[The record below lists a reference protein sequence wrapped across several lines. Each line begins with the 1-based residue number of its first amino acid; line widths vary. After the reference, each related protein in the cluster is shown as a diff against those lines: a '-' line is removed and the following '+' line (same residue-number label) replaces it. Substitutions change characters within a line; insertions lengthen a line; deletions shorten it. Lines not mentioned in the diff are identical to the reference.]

1 MKVHSNFHEP
11 AFSRNIQ
18 YSCQNHKGGQ
28 ILRCSLIKECQRVEN
43 SKKFETPEPT
53 HRDHLY
59 IT

>member
-11 AFSRNIQ
+11 TFSRNSQ

-28 ILRCSLIKECQRVEN
+28 ILRCSLIKEFQRVEN

-53 HRDHLY
+53 H
-59 IT
+59 